1 MTSWTPKRDERRPE
15 RIQALKAKIERGEYQ
30 IPSERVADAVIHWYR
45 RTDPISRG

>member
-1 MTSWTPKRDERRPE
+1 MTSWAPKRGERRPD

-45 RTDPISRG
+45 RTDPISRR